1 MHLSDQLNLSDVQY
15 GLLFDVRRST
25 RYHDR
30 RRAFYEQLHHF
41 TSLLT
46 ILMAGS
52 VFFDLAKSGETATW
66 LKCLSIVA
74 ALFAAM
80 DMVIGYSKRAA
91 LHGSLRERFAM
102 LEIDMVGG
110 DTTPTSWSQ
119 YQRERLVIE
128 KDEPPIYKVLDN
140 LCRNDLLEAEG
151 FKRRDTPEQFFS
163 ATLWQ
168 RLTSQI
174 FRWDDISVD
183 VEQSTAKAP

>member
-1 MHLSDQLNLSDVQY
+1 MHLSEQLNLSDEQY
-15 GLLFDVRRST
+15 GLLFDVRRSI

-66 LKCLSIVA
+66 LQCLSVIA

-91 LHGSLRERFAM
+91 LHGNLRERFAM
-102 LEIDMVGG
+102 LEIDMVDG
-110 DTTPTSWSQ
+110 DTAPATWSK
-119 YQRERLVIE
+119 YQRERLIIE

-151 FKRRDTPEQFFS
+151 FNRRDNPEHFFS
-163 ATLWQ
+163 ATWWQ
-168 RLTSQI
+168 RFTSQI
-174 FRWDDISVD
+174 FRWDDISAD
-183 VEQSTAKAP
+183 VAQNSAKAP